1 MTMVQL
7 IPQQVSSREINPN
20 EVGVASDAT
29 LLEVLNAAL
38 DVINDNH
45 KIDCSRTTN
54 IGEYGSQ

>member
-38 DVINDNH
+38 DVINDNPE
-45 KIDCSRTTN
+45 IDFSRTTN
-54 IGEYGSQ
+54 IGE